1 MPPVRTRA
9 LLVLV
14 ILSTVA
20 ATGCKRRTPP
30 PPPQRT
36 VPVEPGEA
44 LPAVAPAAH
53 WKERK
58 LVVDGQ
64 PTWTFE
70 LSYGVKGDV
79 SFSVA
84 GQARWPHGTKVIL
97 GEQEGRLESFKAT
110 TISEAYGIFG
120 ALPLSHADADAGAA
134 GLARPSRVTFEP
146 TARLVIRLSNGVELA
161 LPLPEGEVTPG
172 LPETIMKEAAKAA
185 LRFDGE
191 KDAAGPHTTFY
202 VHATQSGEAVGPGKT
217 LADADW
223 VASST
228 SEYAK
233 IDDKLCS
240 FNTGSKY
247 PLEVETQA
255 VTIFDRRTHA
265 VIETKVFRP
274 VKVGCPTFAFGG
286 RAIIGAGRPAIVA
299 WLRSVAKVHGG

>member
-1 MPPVRTRA
+1 
-9 LLVLV
+9 
-14 ILSTVA
+14 
-20 ATGCKRRTPP
+20 
-30 PPPQRT
+30 
-36 VPVEPGEA
+36 VEPGEV
-44 LPAVAPAAH
+44 LPTVAPAAH
-53 WKERK
+53 WKERT

-70 LSYGVKGDV
+70 LVYGVKGDV
-79 SFSVA
+79 SFSVS
-84 GQARWPHGTKVIL
+84 GQAHWPHGTKVIL
-97 GEQEGRLESFKAT
+97 GDREGRLEAYQGAK
-110 TISEAYGIFG
+110 ISEAYGIFG
-120 ALPLSHADADAGAA
+120 ELPLFRPDPDAGAA
-134 GLARPSRVTFEP
+134 GLLGLSRVPFKP
-146 TARLVIRLSNGVELA
+146 TARLVIRFSNGVELA

-172 LPETIMKEAAKAA
+172 LPETIMKQAAKAA

-223 VASST
+223 IASAT

-233 IDDKLCS
+233 IEDKLCS

-247 PLEVETQA
+247 PLEVETQE

-274 VKVGCPTFAFGG
+274 AKLGCPAFAIGG
-286 RAIIGAGRPAIVA
+286 HATIGVGRPAIFA
-299 WLRSVAKVHGG
+299 WLRSVAKAHGR